1 MTRAASDATPPL
13 RTLVAL
19 AACALASLVARTTG
33 AADKTSLACIRAAE
47 EGQAARDGGQLLRA
61 REIFAACATR
71 ECPAMLRRDC
81 TAWLEDARRQT
92 PSIVVVARDTA
103 GRDVVDAQVSVDG
116 VVRLPQLDGSA
127 IELDPGQH
135 LVRVSL
141 GEGARSQL
149 PGADPQEQRILLAPG
164 EKNRTINVTFFR
176 PPPAPSVAPVPTPP
190 PQAPPPAPPPQR
202 THGHGLPAGSY
213 LLGGL
218 GLAALGVFGT
228 FGILGLTDANH
239 LRATCVPACQS
250 AEVDAVRTKLQVA
263 DVALGVG
270 VVSLGIATWLGLH
283 ALSAPAPSSW
293 DVQLAP
299 RVGGMSGGVRVR
311 F

>member
-1 MTRAASDATPPL
+1 MTRAASEGAARL
-13 RTLVAL
+13 RCLVAL
-19 AACALASLVARTTG
+19 AASVAPSLAPATSE

-61 REIFAACATR
+61 RDLFAVCAAR

-81 TAWLEDARRQT
+81 TGWLEDARRQT

-103 GRDVVDAQVSVDG
+103 GRDVVDAQVTVDG
-116 VVRLPQLDGSA
+116 VVRQPQLDGST

-141 GEGARSQL
+141 GESAHAQM
-149 PGADPQEQRILLAPG
+149 PGAEPQEARILLAPS

-176 PPPAPSVAPVPTPP
+176 PPAPPAVAPLPTPP
-190 PQAPPPAPPPQR
+190 LKPPPPAPPPQR
-202 THGHGLPAGSY
+202 TEGRGLPAGSY

-228 FGILGLTDANH
+228 FGVLGLTDANH

-250 AEVDAVRTKLQVA
+250 SDVDAVRTKLQVA

-270 VVSLGIATWLGLH
+270 VVSLGLATWIGLH
-283 ALSAPAPSSW
+283 ALGAPAPSSW
-293 DVQLAP
+293 EVQVAP
-299 RVGGMSGGVRVR
+299 RVGGAAGGVRVR

>member
-1 MTRAASDATPPL
+1 L
-13 RTLVAL
+13 FVAL
-19 AACALASLVARTTG
+19 AACLGPSLALREAD

-61 REIFAACATR
+61 RDLFAVCAAR

-81 TAWLEDARRQT
+81 TSWLEDARRQT

-103 GRDVVDAQVSVDG
+103 GRDVVDAQVTVDG
-116 VVRLPQLDGSA
+116 VARQPQLDGSP

-135 LVRVSL
+135 VVHVSL
-141 GEGARSQL
+141 GESARAQM
-149 PGADPQEQRILLAPG
+149 PGADAQEQRILLAPG
-164 EKNRTINVTFFR
+164 EKTRTINVTFVR
-176 PPPAPSVAPVPTPP
+176 PQPAPVPAPPVPSPP
-190 PQAPPPAPPPQR
+190 PSAAPPAMPQPPQR

-228 FGILGLTDANH
+228 FGVLGLTDANH

-250 AEVDAVRTKLQVA
+250 SDVDAVHTKLLVA

-270 VVSLGIATWLGLH
+270 VVSLAVATWLGLN
-283 ALSAPAPSSW
+283 ALGAPAPSSW
-293 DVQLAP
+293 EVQVAP
-299 RVGGMSGGVRVR
+299 RVGGVAGGVRLS